1 MDKRALYNLSYG
13 LCVIGAKDRERLVGC
28 TVNTV
33 IQATSDPVTILV
45 CINRENYTNACIKQ
59 TGEFSVSIL
68 SEKVPES
75 TIGTFGF
82 FSSKDTDKFA
92 DVSYALTPSGLPY
105 LTEGVT
111 SYFQCKVIDAIDNHT
126 HTVFI
131 AEVQE
136 AENLSDEPPVTYAY
150 YRTVIKGK
158 TPPKAPSF
166 VAETAVADIASA
178 GTAGAG
184 TALADGAGAGTA
196 EAGKRE
202 TYVCSVCRYEY
213 PGSIEEFEQ
222 LPDTY
227 ACPVCRATKDKFV
240 LKIV

>member
-1 MDKRALYNLSYG
+1 MRQCERAKTGESTRKPGGITLDKKALYNLSYG

-45 CINRENYTNACIKQ
+45 CINRENYTNACVKN

-68 SEKVPES
+68 SEKTPES

-82 FSSKDTDKFA
+82 YSSRDTDKFA
-92 DVSYALTPSGLPY
+92 DVPYALTPSGLPY
-105 LTEGVT
+105 LTEGTT
-111 SYFQCKVIDAIDNHT
+111 SYFQCRVINAIDNYT

-131 AEVQE
+131 AEVLE

-150 YRTVIKGK
+150 YRTVVKGK
-158 TPPKAPSF
+158 TPPKAPSY
-166 VAETAVADIASA
+166 VAET
-178 GTAGAG
+178 TE
-184 TALADGAGAGTA
+184 T
-196 EAGKRE
+196 GKRE
-202 TYVCSVCRYEY
+202 TFVCSVCKYEY
-213 PGSIEEFEQ
+213 PGSKEEFEQ

-227 ACPVCRATKDKFV
+227 VCPVCRAAKDKFV
-240 LKIV
+240 VITA